1 MKNETYVDGRAA
13 RGARML
19 SRARGERRGVMR
31 ASHVARSSSSLG
43 GGGRRARSAHDRGT
57 RRARACLA
65 WVTMFLLALSL
76 MPRAWYARYID
87 VFGEK
92 GEQSIGERIEARIR
106 AREMEREAARL
117 AAARRRGGA
126 SAFGW
131 FGTSRRA
138 RAGEVEAR
146 EAAEGRGRGAV
157 SVDGGEKGVDGR
169 VESRAENGG
178 GGDGEPRREL
188 SEREQSILNALKER
202 LAKINKERDSIIYLV
217 RKMKG
222 ESLDSADSDFKE
234 LTENEI
240 EELSEKMALRSESK
254 SLLKDLITRG

>member
-1 MKNETYVDGRAA
+1 MKNEVYVDGRAA

-19 SRARGERRGVMR
+19 SRARGERRGAMR
-31 ASHVARSSSSLG
+31 ASHIARSSSLG

-57 RRARACLA
+57 RRARACIV
-65 WVTMFLLALSL
+65 WVTVFLLALSL

-106 AREMEREAARL
+106 AREMEREAARS
-117 AAARRRGGA
+117 ASARRRGGA
-126 SAFGW
+126 SALGW
-131 FGTSRRA
+131 FGTSWRA
-138 RAGEVEAR
+138 RAGEVKAR
-146 EAAEGRGRGAV
+146 EAKEGRGRGAV
-157 SVDGGEKGVDGR
+157 STDGGEKGVDGR
-169 VESRAENGG
+169 VESRKENGG
-178 GGDGEPRREL
+178 GGEEPRREL

-254 SLLKDLITRG
+254 SLLKDLIIRG